1 MPVVMNGMTF
11 YRVGCTRKDGV
22 ARFGPEIM
30 ENSLFESGEDFR
42 NLLLTKGNKKKREKY
57 LFFFSCEWKF
67 GDFKSSFLY

>member
-42 NLLLTKGNKKKREKY
+42 NLLLTKGNKKIKKQIID
-57 LFFFSCEWKF
+57 FF
-67 GDFKSSFLY
+67 